1 MLKNGPIF
9 EVFSGPENHKYLK
22 YGASSIFPS
31 WTSQVRSPSPALVL
45 KSFAPP
51 RFPPFPI
58 VSACDELRPAK
69 LLWSPKVSLKACVL
83 FESDMV
89 QNLARALGSGPRGLR
104 FESTR
109 FDSMT
114 SPLEIPKG

>member
-1 MLKNGPIF
+1 MDAMLFIFNRSPI
-9 EVFSGPENHKYLK
+9 
-22 YGASSIFPS
+22 
-31 WTSQVRSPSPALVL
+31 SQAGRVRSPSPALVL

-89 QNLARALGSGPRGLR
+89 QNLARALGSGPRGPTEARPSGGLTID
-104 FESTR
+104 FIVVPEQK
-109 FDSMT
+109 
-114 SPLEIPKG
+114 PKEEI